1 MRLGRRASRI
11 GIPWLASGLLSPIAR
26 ASDLIPVPD
35 FTEYQVPVS
44 MPPAPDHPLWEWLY
58 VGLLLVAL
66 SAASYFALVNRSRRA
81 MFLLTIGSLAWFG
94 FVHGGC
100 ICAIGAIQNVVL
112 AAFDSSYAIPVTVVL
127 VFLLPLVF
135 TLFFGRVFCA
145 AVCPLGAIQEVVA
158 VRTVRVPSWL
168 DHALG
173 LFPYIY
179 LGLAVLYAAAGTAF
193 VICRYDPF
201 VPMFRLSGDVNMLI
215 FGGALLVMGIFIGRP
230 YCRYLC
236 PYGAIL
242 AVLSKVSKWHTR
254 IPPNECIKCRLCE
267 DSCPYGAIE
276 LPAAPPPRETRPAA
290 RRRLAAMLA
299 LAPVLVLGG
308 SGLGWLMTVPLA
320 RLDPNVRLAERIH
333 AEDTGQVEGMTD
345 ASEAFRNT
353 GQPKEELLASVAD
366 IRSNVRWFAVLLGAW
381 TGLVVAGKL
390 ISLSVYRRRDEY
402 RPDPSR
408 CVSCG
413 RCYWYC
419 PSEQVR
425 LGLIDDISELV
436 DLETLEAKPTS

>member
-1 MRLGRRASRI
+1 MPLMKYARKI
-11 GIPWLASGLLSPIAR
+11 GIPFATAGLLAPVAR

-35 FTEYQVPVS
+35 FTEYQVPLS
-44 MPPAPDHPLWEWLY
+44 MPPAPDHPLWEWLN
-58 VGLLLVAL
+58 VSLLLAAL
-66 SAASYFALVNRSRRA
+66 IAASYIALVSRSRRN
-81 MFLLTIGSLAWFG
+81 MFLLTIGSLIWFG
-94 FVHGGC
+94 FLYQGC
-100 ICAIGAIQNVVL
+100 ICPIGSIQNVVL
-112 AAFDSSYAIPVTVVL
+112 AVFDSSYAIPLTVVL

-145 AVCPLGAIQEVVA
+145 AVCPLGAIQEIVA
-158 VRTVRVPSWL
+158 VRTTRVPSWL

-179 LGLAVLYAAAGTAF
+179 LGLAVIYAATGTAF

-215 FGGALLVMGIFIGRP
+215 FGGALLVMGVFIGRP

-236 PYGAIL
+236 PYGAVL
-242 AVLSKVSKWHTR
+242 AVLSKVSKWHAR
-254 IPPNECIKCRLCE
+254 IPPDECIHCRLCE

-276 LPAAPPPRETRPAA
+276 RPSVPPARETRPAA
-290 RRRLAAMLA
+290 RRRLAVMLT
-299 LAPVLVLGG
+299 LAPLLVIGAA
-308 SGLGWLMTVPLA
+308 GLGWLMTVPLA
-320 RLDPNVRLAERIH
+320 RLDHNVRLAERIH

-353 GQPKEELLASVAD
+353 GQPKEELLAMVAD
-366 IRSNVRWFAVLLGAW
+366 IRSRVRLFAVLLGAW
-381 TGLVVAGKL
+381 TGLVVAVKL

-402 RPDPSR
+402 QPDRSR

-425 LGLIDDISELV
+425 LGLIEDISELV
-436 DLETLEAKPTS
+436 DLETEEAKAAS

>member
-1 MRLGRRASRI
+1 MPRWKNASKI
-11 GIPWLASGLLSPIAR
+11 GVPFLAAKLMAPLAH
-26 ASDLIPVPD
+26 ASDLIPIPD
-35 FTEYQVPVS
+35 FTDYAVPVS

-58 VGLLLVAL
+58 VSLLLAAL
-66 SAASYFALVNRSRRA
+66 IAASYFALISRSRRS
-81 MFLLTIGSLAWFG
+81 MFLLTIGSLICFG
-94 FVHGGC
+94 FLYGGC
-100 ICAIGAIQNVVL
+100 ICPIGSIQNVVL
-112 AAFDSSYAIPVTVVL
+112 AVSDSSYAIPLTVVL
-127 VFLLPLVF
+127 VFVLPLVF

-145 AVCPLGAIQEVVA
+145 AVCPLGAIQEIVA
-158 VRTVRVPSWL
+158 VRTVRVPNWL

-179 LGLAVLYAAAGTAF
+179 LGLAVIYAATGTAF
-193 VICRYDPF
+193 VVCRYDPF
-201 VPMFRLSGDVNMLI
+201 VPMFRLSGNVNMLI

-236 PYGAIL
+236 PYGAVL
-242 AVLSKVSKWHTR
+242 AVLSRVSKWHAR
-254 IPPNECIKCRLCE
+254 IPPDECIQCRLCE

-276 LPAAPPPRETRPAA
+276 RPSVPPARETRPAA
-290 RRRLAAMLA
+290 RRRLAALLA
-299 LAPVLVLGG
+299 LAPLLVVGG
-308 SGLGWLMTVPLA
+308 AGLGWLMTVPLA
-320 RLDPNVRLAERIH
+320 RLDHNVRLAERIH

-353 GQPKEELLASVAD
+353 GQPKEELLARVAD
-366 IRSNVRWFAVLLGAW
+366 TRSRIRLFAILLGSW
-381 TGLVVAGKL
+381 TGLVVAVKL

-402 RPDPSR
+402 QPDRSR

-436 DLETLEAKPTS
+436 DLETKEAKAAS